1 MGEGEDPNVL
11 METPLPRASLGQF
24 RTPKASL
31 GDIDADIAARL
42 ISAAADVALVIDQG
56 GAIRDVA
63 VSGELAAEDFQAW
76 IGRQFIDTVTVES
89 RAKVEELLREA
100 EQGSPPRWRQV
111 NHPSTRSGPD
121 IPVRYSALASGRK
134 GRIILLGRDLGAMAA
149 LQQRLV
155 EAQLSMEREYSRL
168 RHAETRYRL
177 LFHLASEAVLIVD
190 AASNRITEANP
201 AAGRILGKASQATV
215 GGAVFDLFDAE
226 SAQTVQAILSKARA
240 SGRSDGERAHL
251 AKGGA
256 AVEVA
261 ASMFRQ
267 ENGPLF
273 LVRIST
279 LGGATDRMEARRAE
293 ERLSKLVGDLP
304 DGFVVT
310 GLDRRIL
317 TANQAFLDLAQVG
330 GSEQATGEPLDR
342 WLGRS
347 SADFNVLV
355 ANLKEHGAVRNFPT
369 VLRGQFGSLEDVEVT
384 AVSATQ
390 GEQPCLGFV
399 LRPQGRRPTPEP
411 RSTRQLPRSIEQ
423 LTELIGRVPL
433 KDLVRDTTD
442 VIERLCIEAA
452 LELTGDNRASA
463 AQMLGLSRQSLY
475 VKLRRY
481 GLASAEAA
489 EEAEG

>member
-1 MGEGEDPNVL
+1 

-24 RTPKASL
+24 KTPKASL
-31 GDIDADIAARL
+31 GDIDADIAAKA
-42 ISAAADVALVIDQG
+42 ISAAADIALIVDQNG
-56 GAIRDVA
+56 VIRDVA
-63 VSGELAAEDFQAW
+63 VSGELAAEDCHAW
-76 IGRQFIDTVTVES
+76 IGRRFVDTVTVES
-89 RAKVEELLREA
+89 RGKIEELLSDAQESA
-100 EQGSPPRWRQV
+100 PPRWRQV
-111 NHPSTRSGPD
+111 NHPAASGGPD
-121 IPVRYSALASGRK
+121 IPIRYSALATGRK
-134 GRIILLGRDLGAMAA
+134 GRVIALGRDLSSMAA

-190 AASNRITEANP
+190 AASNKITEANP
-201 AAGRILGKASQATV
+201 AAGRVLEKSSQGVV
-215 GGAVFDLFDAE
+215 GRAIFELFDAD

-240 SGRSDGERAHL
+240 SGRADGGEGRL
-251 AKGGA
+251 AEGGS

-267 ENGPLF
+267 DSGSHF
-273 LVRIST
+273 LVRISAF
-279 LGGATDRMEARRAE
+279 GAVTDGVEARRTE
-293 ERLSKLVGDLP
+293 ERLLKLVGDLP

-317 TANQAFLDLAQVG
+317 TANQAFLDLAQIG
-330 GSEQATGEPLDR
+330 GSEQAAGEPLDR

-347 SADFNVLV
+347 GVDFNVLI
-355 ANLKEHGAVRNFPT
+355 ANLKEHGTVRNFPT
-369 VLRGQFGSLEDVEVT
+369 VMRGQFGSVEDVEVT
-384 AVSATQ
+384 AVSVAQ
-390 GEQPCLGFV
+390 GDEPCLGFV
-399 LRPQGRRPTPEP
+399 LRPQGRRPSAEP

-433 KDLVRDTTD
+433 KDLVRETTD

-481 GLASAEAA
+481 GLAAADVA
-489 EEAEG
+489 EEAES